1 MGTLINTHNNMIT
14 DEQKKAFADLI
25 KDAEKRFESNFSD
38 EFKKLKSDLS
48 PRLEQRS
55 RAKRLMDDVRSLKG
69 KLGETLAGLRR
80 LGYNVDDGMI
90 AIDYDLE
97 GHARQDYEDVL
108 QSAVED
114 RDRRLAKFRRAIVDI
129 WTTNDFDQAR
139 KIVSEVV

>member
-1 MGTLINTHNNMIT
+1 
-14 DEQKKAFADLI
+14 
-25 KDAEKRFESNFSD
+25 
-38 EFKKLKSDLS
+38 
-48 PRLEQRS
+48 
-55 RAKRLMDDVRSLKG
+55 MDDVRSLKG